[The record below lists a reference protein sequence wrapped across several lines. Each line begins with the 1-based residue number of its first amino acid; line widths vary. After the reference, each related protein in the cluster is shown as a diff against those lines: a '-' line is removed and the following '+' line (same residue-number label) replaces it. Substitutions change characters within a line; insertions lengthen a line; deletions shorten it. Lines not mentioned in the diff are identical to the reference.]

1 MGLFIDPD
9 GLDWIPLL
17 FLLVVYG
24 YILYVSSNMISDGSE
39 LLLLIKSVAGIVGSV
54 VLPVLGA
61 VPDGAIVLFS
71 GLGPGAQQQLSVGV
85 GALAGST
92 IMLLTLPW
100 LLSVVAGRVDVG
112 AKGDPVYHKLPR
124 LTTKQRFSLSTGVL
138 AGSSVAT
145 SANIMLLTAV
155 SFVIIQVPAFVEGC
169 GKGATEAECLKH
181 KDVTKWFALVG
192 LVVCVTLF
200 VWYLYK
206 QVRAWRRSTP
216 CSHAL
221 HRPPTQT
228 SPQPRLCL
236 PRALGPQVVGNN
248 VVGDAKREQRIE
260 RAIIN
265 QEISAHAVFAHMIQ
279 QSIRSSSK
287 LLGARH
293 DEKEMR
299 HVLNHMF
306 DRYDSAPRDQQLDKA
321 ELRQLVNALH
331 GGTPFSDED
340 YDAWFESLDRDGDG
354 QVSRPEFVSA
364 MKEYFKTGSK
374 RRGALTPVGAAQVR
388 QRLQGAGAPGVSGAN
403 GEAKAGADVEMANAA
418 QKSGNGG
425 LHVGTGSAGDTGGE
439 SEDEDDSS
447 EEEEEEEMPEDLVG
461 LPHHVQ
467 TEGEDPVRDAHVRWH
482 RAGADLQRPDGGR
495 AVRCR
500 RQDGR
505 AAVLRVLCA
514 GAAGVE
520 RVGAAGQL
528 QLRAEEDEGQH
539 HHLILRAAGRRHHE
553 QHLLPGHLPG
563 PGLLQ
568 GPQLGVLR
576 RDHLHR
582 LCGAVHV
589 RCRPPHRPPRVPRD
603 DGHGA
608 VPAVVGPRGGAG
620 ERGQAQL
627 SASRAGGGRQLV
639 PSRALSSRASAA
651 SWLCVTSM
659 HAHRC

>member
-467 TEGEDPVRDAHVRWH
+467 MRKVKIRSATLMFVGTALVLIFSDPMVDVLSAVGDKMGVQPFYVSFVLAPLASNASELLASYNYALKKTKASITISFSALLGAAIMNNTFCLAIFLALVFFKGLSWEFSAETISIVFVELCMFVVGRRIVH
-482 RAGADLQRPDGGR
+482 RVSHAMMVMALYPLSL
-495 AVRCR
+495 VLV
-500 RQDGR
+500 
-505 AAVLRVLCA
+505 AVL
-514 GAAGVE
+514 E
-520 RVGAAGQL
+520 N
-528 QLRAEEDEGQH
+528 
-539 HHLILRAAGRRHHE
+539 
-553 QHLLPGHLPG
+553 
-563 PGLLQ
+563 
-568 GPQLGVLR
+568 
-576 RDHLHR
+576 
-582 LCGAVHV
+582 
-589 RCRPPHRPPRVPRD
+589 
-603 DGHGA
+603 
-608 VPAVVGPRGGAG
+608 VVK
-620 ERGQAQL
+620 L
-627 SASRAGGGRQLV
+627 N
-639 PSRALSSRASAA
+639 
-651 SWLCVTSM
+651 
-659 HAHRC
+659 